1 MKKSFIILVLMAF
14 AIMPTKADNLKQGE
28 KLVKSLE
35 LEFDEQAKT
44 DDVFISWEL
53 SGDWD
58 KFDYSF
64 SQGTL
69 EDNVF
74 TIRANEYKG
83 FVNGHEGI
91 ALTIEG
97 KSKTEEG
104 DYNLSLRVKEVTD
117 NLDFP
122 KNALNAD
129 FQITYILPPPPPL
142 WKQFLVPG
150 LIILALILGGLL
162 VFHFSAKF
170 PDGLLQLGHDE
181 IELKGRKKIS
191 VKKELEKIGRNVNTE
206 MDVVLIRKRFVS
218 YQGPTI
224 KEMKGCEL
232 HKSDGSLL
240 GTGDVIYPDET
251 IYGLKDAND
260 DDIIIRQC

>member
-104 DYNLSLRVKEVTD
+104 DYNLSLRVKEVD
-117 NLDFP
+117 GQFGFP
-122 KNALNAD
+122 QKCPECGFSDHLHPSAATTIMEATAHSCHHSTYHSAD
-129 FQITYILPPPPPL
+129 
-142 WKQFLVPG
+142 
-150 LIILALILGGLL
+150 
-162 VFHFSAKF
+162 S
-170 PDGLLQLGHDE
+170 
-181 IELKGRKKIS
+181 S
-191 VKKELEKIGRNVNTE
+191 IG
-206 MDVVLIRKRFVS
+206 F
-218 YQGPTI
+218 
-224 KEMKGCEL
+224 
-232 HKSDGSLL
+232 
-240 GTGDVIYPDET
+240 
-251 IYGLKDAND
+251 
-260 DDIIIRQC
+260 

>member
-1 MKKSFIILVLMAF
+1 MKKSFIFLILMVF
-14 AIMPTKADNLKQGE
+14 AIIPTKADNLKQGE

-69 EDNVF
+69 ENNVF
-74 TIRANEYKG
+74 IIRANEYKG
-83 FVNGHEGI
+83 FANGHEGI

-104 DYNLSLRVKEVTD
+104 DYNLILRVKEVTD
-117 NLDFP
+117 DLNFP

-129 FQITYILPPPPPL
+129 FQITYLLPPPPPL
-142 WKQFLVPG
+142 WKQILVPTIILIALA
-150 LIILALILGGLL
+150 LIILFILHVTSKFPKGILQFGHEEVRLRGKKR
-162 VFHFSAKF
+162 VSAK
-170 PDGLLQLGHDE
+170 E
-181 IELKGRKKIS
+181 
-191 VKKELEKIGRNVNTE
+191 ELEKMGIQLPDGTDIVF
-206 MDVVLIRKRFVS
+206 VKKRFATFC
-218 YQGPTI
+218 GPCI
-224 KEMKGCEL
+224 KEMKNCSLER
-232 HKSDGSLL
+232 DGSYLSK
-240 GTGDVIYPDET
+240 GS
-251 IYGLKDAND
+251 
-260 DDIIIRQC
+260 IIRLEEEVKGLTDVNGNELLIRYCY

>member
-142 WKQFLVPG
+142 WKQLLIPAIIV
-150 LIILALILGGLL
+150 LIIVLIAAL
-162 VFHFSAKF
+162 VFNAQSKF
-170 PDGLLQLGHDE
+170 PQGVLQLGQNEVLLKGKKIVSIREELEKLDIQLAEDADVVLVRKKFTTFQGPCIKE
-181 IELKGRKKIS
+181 IKNCSIECEGNYLTRGIIIYSEQELKGLTDINGNKI
-191 VKKELEKIGRNVNTE
+191 
-206 MDVVLIRKRFVS
+206 LIR
-218 YQGPTI
+218 Y
-224 KEMKGCEL
+224 C
-232 HKSDGSLL
+232 
-240 GTGDVIYPDET
+240 
-251 IYGLKDAND
+251 
-260 DDIIIRQC
+260 